1 MQTTCTRCAAI
12 LGPAAVFHV
21 VRLRTT
27 HTRRVWFC
35 CPGCY
40 RLWLLDDEPDAEPAQ
55 FILRFGPPPPQA
67 PPERAPEPTKPTTR
81 HKTRRGGSRGGG
93 EAPRMW
99 RATP

>member
-27 HTRRVWFC
+27 HTRRIWFC

-55 FILRFGPPPPQA
+55 FVLRFGPPPPQA
-67 PPERAPEPTKPTTR
+67 PPERAPEPTKATTR
-81 HKTRRGGSRGGG
+81 HKTR
-93 EAPRMW
+93 
-99 RATP
+99 